1 MHEEE
6 EKDKRATDRFNIPGA
21 TIVFRKRN
29 ALGVF
34 EFFSRPTPLF
44 NFTKSGVCFQSEKK
58 FHLGDLIYVDINIPN
73 EKPLRLVGEVRWIDE
88 NINDDTCTIGAQFS
102 AFGKG
107 RNYNPLRALEKLR
120 RLQQKYT

>member
-1 MHEEE
+1 MTE
-6 EKDKRATDRFNIPGA
+6 EKQRDKRATDRLSIPGA
-21 TIVFRKRN
+21 TVVFRKRN

-34 EFFSRPTPLF
+34 ELFSRPVPLY
-44 NFTKSGVCFQSEKK
+44 NFTKSGICFQSERK
-58 FHLGDLIYVDINIPN
+58 FRMGELLHIDITIPN
-73 EKPLRLVGEVRWIDE
+73 EKTLRLVGEIRWIEDNMDE
-88 NINDDTCTIGAQFS
+88 NSCTVGAQFS